1 MNLRRSY
8 QNHYQ
13 NSFFQQEK
21 LKRLYIKKIKF
32 FRNRIFFEIISEEKG
47 FFFLTK
53 KRKIDVLL
61 HELVPK
67 HYLLTKEESLN
78 LLEKY
83 QINISDLPQMSEKDP
98 VSIAIG
104 AKEGDIVK
112 IVRESHTTVKNINY
126 YRYIKK
132 EKI

>member
-1 MNLRRSY
+1 M
-8 QNHYQ
+8 
-13 NSFFQQEK
+13 
-21 LKRLYIKKIKF
+21 
-32 FRNRIFFEIISEEKG
+32 
-47 FFFLTK
+47 TK

-67 HYLLTKEESLN
+67 HYLLTKKESQN

-83 QINISDLPQMSEKDP
+83 KINISDLPQMFEKDP
-98 VSIAIG
+98 VSVAIG

-112 IVRESHTTVKNINY
+112 IVRDSHTTVKKIDY

-132 EKI
+132 EKV